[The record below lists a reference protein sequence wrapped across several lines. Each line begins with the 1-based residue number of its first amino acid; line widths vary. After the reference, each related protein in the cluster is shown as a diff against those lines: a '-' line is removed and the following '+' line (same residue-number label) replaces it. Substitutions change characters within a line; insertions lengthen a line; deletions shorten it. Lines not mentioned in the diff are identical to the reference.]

1 MKIKI
6 YKKMMNTKTNTSKT
20 NKKKKKFNLKK
31 IFYLFKKNKTF
42 TGQNHHYYL
51 SFHLV
56 LLFLYF

>member
-31 IFYLFKKNKTF
+31 IFYLFNKK
-42 TGQNHHYYL
+42 
-51 SFHLV
+51 
-56 LLFLYF
+56 

>member
-1 MKIKI
+1 
-6 YKKMMNTKTNTSKT
+6 MMNTKTNTSKT

-56 LLFLYF
+56 LLFL